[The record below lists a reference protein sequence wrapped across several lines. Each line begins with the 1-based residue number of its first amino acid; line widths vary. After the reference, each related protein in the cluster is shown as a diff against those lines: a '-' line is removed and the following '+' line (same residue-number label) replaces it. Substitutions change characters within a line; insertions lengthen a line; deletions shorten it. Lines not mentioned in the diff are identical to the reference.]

1 MSETN
6 VAGQPSQTAPAGDS
20 TSPAAAQEQVTK
32 TKEQADALV
41 KAAENAAEIAKKK
54 TEDADNLLK
63 GLNKAKRRLKDAGI
77 DEEDDGEK
85 LTAESVANIVRS
97 TMAEFQKPELSD
109 LDKAN
114 AKISEL
120 KTALQNRSQ
129 LAPTSSGSNVGREN
143 ANTGKYK
150 SEAYWGPDNLANLI
164 KKGLDPDK
172 VYANMKGPG
181 APGGTAELPK

>member
-1 MSETN
+1 MDN
-6 VAGQPSQTAPAGDS
+6 NNAGVPPVEKAPELEKPVEGSQQITM
-20 TSPAAAQEQVTK
+20 

-54 TEDADNLLK
+54 TEEMEHYKKGLLK
-63 GLNKAKRRLKDAGI
+63 AKSRLKDAGI
-77 DEEDDGEK
+77 EEEDEGEK